1 MGPDRF
7 ELVCRQNV
15 GETKG
20 GPGGEAESPVP
31 LIFQIISQEHP
42 ALLSFLFDGTPKW
55 EGHQLDLR
63 KNFPEE
69 WGLLVSGRSWG
80 FPSPSALIA
89 KMLQGGGEGI
99 RQMGAPPPPSQC
111 HLLASSQVPHQ
122 GPGLPSEIQAT
133 ANDITPSLGLK
144 PPHVRGPASF
154 SFCYLL
160 TLSRTWAT
168 RRTLSHFWKVSV
180 CISAPRHRAERR
192 GCAMFAAGFSRE
204 WRPHRGVWKYRAP
217 VSAAGGHEGVCVR
230 GQLGQ
235 GKGGP

>member
-1 MGPDRF
+1 MVWREEEREGGGEADVPQRQFRDQSDRVRGSKREKGKLRQKPRTMGPHRS
-7 ELVCRQNV
+7 ELVRRQNV

-42 ALLSFLFDGTPKW
+42 ALLSLLFDGTPKW

-111 HLLASSQVPHQ
+111 HLLVSSQVP
-122 GPGLPSEIQAT
+122 T
-133 ANDITPSLGLK
+133 
-144 PPHVRGPASF
+144 
-154 SFCYLL
+154 
-160 TLSRTWAT
+160 
-168 RRTLSHFWKVSV
+168 
-180 CISAPRHRAERR
+180 
-192 GCAMFAAGFSRE
+192 
-204 WRPHRGVWKYRAP
+204 
-217 VSAAGGHEGVCVR
+217 R
-230 GQLGQ
+230 GQDYPLRSRPPQ
-235 GKGGP
+235 MTSLPAWA